1 MPHSKAATKLFSK
14 ITGGAP
20 PLTPGTLSAR
30 LCAFGVPDERSDRLF
45 ALLDG
50 DGDGLVTVDEF
61 VRGFAHYT
69 AVVAEHTEEPAPI
82 DLGQLPPEIIAMIL
96 AHLPAHPAE
105 VTAVAQ
111 CSTALRAAAGA
122 DDVWAPL
129 FLLQSWETP
138 AYRALASTAAG
149 EEWAKETAG
158 QPAEIRRWNSWRE
171 CYLGAL
177 RQESWVV
184 VDPSPAELR
193 LGSVTDHAPTAHSLA
208 GCHSLRDGLTCPEA
222 AEELARL
229 IRSSL
234 EGEAGA
240 AGLGLSVQGS
250 SLAVVLSPFDLP
262 TAALTLAETLARR
275 GVLRLLFQVAPVAA
289 LECARHRLDLQAA
302 GSPSGVVVMLEAG
315 RCYTTAVV
323 AGRCLHVPVTPEP
336 PSEAAKAQATREGDD
351 MPALGQQSHYG
362 VDALASDVAEAVGD
376 SEAHILGI
384 RTLLADMCYVRAC
397 SSDVREVTAEER
409 DMCHARFH
417 LPASTAAA
425 AALASQSDRL
435 GRLGGA
441 QTREEHTPGGATIA
455 IGEERFC
462 FCEKIVSGVM
472 RQLVSVPELLGGGGG
487 GGGSRTQAKEL
498 RRPVAVVSAGEGAV
512 LQGWAQRL
520 AWEVRQADG
529 GSDLARLLRGAQQ
542 IVLTHPG
549 QAPTGRRGAEDAADG
564 QKQHGREQEESLGAP
579 GGRSAQAGEARAV
592 CWFGAKRH
600 CLRVQ
605 RGEAGAAARGGKRP
619 WLDLQRLAGP
629 SVPAK
634 LKLLPDALKDHL
646 QHAGFPFPGTQ
657 HKT

>member
-1 MPHSKAATKLFSK
+1 MPASWLTRPSTVLPFSALLHPVVSPPVVFGMPLPHSKAATKLFSK

-30 LCAFGVPDERSDRLF
+30 LCAFGVPEERADRLF
-45 ALLDG
+45 ALIDG
-50 DGDGLVTVDEF
+50 DGDGLVTEAEF

-82 DLGQLPPEIIAMIL
+82 DLGQLPPEIIAIVL

-122 DDVWAPL
+122 DGVWAPL

-184 VDPSPAELR
+184 VDPGPGELR
-193 LGSVTDHAPTAHSLA
+193 LGSVTDHAPTTHVLA

-229 IRSSL
+229 ICSSL

-240 AGLGLSVQGS
+240 TGLGLSVQGS

-262 TAALTLAETLARR
+262 TAALQLAEALARR
-275 GVLRLLFQVAPVAA
+275 GVLRLLFQVAPMAA
-289 LECARHRLDLQAA
+289 LECARPRLDLQAA
-302 GSPSGVVVMLEAG
+302 DSPSGVVVMLEAS

-323 AGRCLHVPVTPEP
+323 AGRCLHDNNEP
-336 PSEAAKAQATREGDD
+336 PSEAPEAQAARVGDA
-351 MPALGQQSHYG
+351 MPALGQQSDYG
-362 VDALASDVAEAVGD
+362 IDALASDVAEAVGD
-376 SEAHILGI
+376 SEADTLGI
-384 RTLLADMCYVRAC
+384 RALLADMCYVRAC

-441 QTREEHTPGGATIA
+441 QTREEHTGGGSTIT

-472 RQLVSVPELLGGGGG
+472 RQLVSVAELLSGGGG

-520 AWEVRQADG
+520 GWEVRQADR
-529 GSDLARLLRGAQQ
+529 GSDLSRLLRGAQQ
-542 IVLTHPG
+542 IALTHPG
-549 QAPTGRRGAEDAADG
+549 QAPTGRRDADDAV
-564 QKQHGREQEESLGAP
+564 
-579 GGRSAQAGEARAV
+579 RST
-592 CWFGAKRH
+592 
-600 CLRVQ
+600 
-605 RGEAGAAARGGKRP
+605 
-619 WLDLQRLAGP
+619 
-629 SVPAK
+629 
-634 LKLLPDALKDHL
+634 ALKNGGDHSFGSRFRPLRNHPPVFWCHFLESWL
-646 QHAGFPFPGTQ
+646 QDGENR
-657 HKT
+657 